1 MMSQQIAIPGVVRIM
16 EVGPRDG
23 LQNEAV
29 LVPTSDK
36 IEFINN
42 LVEAGIRRIEVSA
55 FVSPQWIP
63 PLADQ
68 LEVAMGFNKKSG
80 VSYAALVP
88 NVRGYERAM
97 STKQIDEV
105 SIVVAASEQHN
116 KKNLNADTRQVMA
129 RYAEVAVRAHADRC
143 RFRAYISCVFGCPYE
158 GRVDAG
164 RVLDLALELLDFG
177 AYEISLGDTIGVAS
191 PLATLNMLEKILKVI
206 DKSKIALHMHDTR
219 GLALANIWAALTM
232 GIEAFDSSAGG
243 LGGCPYAPGA
253 AGNVATEDLVN
264 MFDSIGVST
273 GIAVEK
279 VSLASIIMEKVL
291 GKKVPAK
298 MVALCRPTSSR

>member
-1 MMSQQIAIPGVVRIM
+1 MSMKMAKAVRIM

-23 LQNEAV
+23 LQNETV

-42 LVEAGIRRIEVSA
+42 LVEAGVKRIEVSA

-68 LEVAMGFNKKSG
+68 LEVGMGFNKKPG

-116 KKNLNADTRQVMA
+116 KKNLNASTKQVMDRYRELAA
-129 RYAEVAVRAHADRC
+129 RAYDDHC
-143 RFRAYISCVFGCPYE
+143 PFRAYISCVFGCPYE
-158 GRVDAG
+158 GGVEASK
-164 RVLDLALELLDFG
+164 VIDLALELLDFG

-191 PLATLNMLEKILKVI
+191 PLATLSMLEKMLKLI

-219 GLALANIWAALTM
+219 GLALANIWAALGM

-264 MFDSIGVST
+264 MFDSMDIST
-273 GIAVEK
+273 GISVK
-279 VSLASIIMEKVL
+279 KLGLASIRMEEIL

-298 MVALCRPTSSR
+298 MLAFYRPLSSR